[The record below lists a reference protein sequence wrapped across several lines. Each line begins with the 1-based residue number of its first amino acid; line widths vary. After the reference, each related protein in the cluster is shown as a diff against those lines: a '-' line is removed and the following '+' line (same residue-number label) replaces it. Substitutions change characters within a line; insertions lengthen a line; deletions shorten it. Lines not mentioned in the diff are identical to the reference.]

1 MSAKNKKKTNKKKVS
16 TGAASSAAFVRDEGK
31 KYKLLRKIPLSLL
44 LAFTAPLTVCFFG
57 PFELYGA
64 NINEFSF
71 SLGDF
76 LPLCLAISAAVS
88 VALFIVLL
96 LLNGR
101 AYDIACAV
109 IVWLTVMLFVQRH
122 YLNLGIDS
130 LAGDGAGNAEIEP
143 AAIVLNAALWLI
155 VGAAAIFAAIW
166 LKKKNIAPFFVGAAV
181 VLIAVLAIQ
190 VVGFAS
196 VSITTKDL
204 YTPVIDRAENAGGQE
219 QSEPMVLTYEN
230 MGELSGGKNIVF
242 FLVDRFDSNYYEIKV
257 KEDARFFD
265 KLDGFTYFSDYTSL
279 YCRTYPAVAS
289 ILTGKDHD
297 YFTNESKADKFAKF
311 YADGGKLG
319 LLKSKG
325 YNINLYTEDGYVY
338 TDASVMD
345 SYVDNTSGVDEY
357 YIDDEVALA
366 YDMVRFS
373 LSQFLPHAVKD
384 LAGYLSTPSI
394 NAHAV
399 YETPGDMFMVN
410 ETATEDLKDRLEK
423 TEFAKVEGE
432 GQFTF
437 IHLYGCHNTKQ
448 SHVEN
453 INETFD
459 LIYYYIDQMKAM
471 GIYEDST
478 IIITGDHAAAL
489 SDSKMIGAASKSDD
503 GTRVTAMFFKK
514 AGDSGNALKYSAAQV
529 SQDELWDTIF
539 ESEGL
544 TEFKI
549 GESFYE
555 IPEGE
560 DRERRYFFEMYKNSK
575 NNDLKYNRVYE
586 YSIRGTAHDGENWI
600 IIGETDIVK

>member
-1 MSAKNKKKTNKKKVS
+1 MSAKNKKKNSKS
-16 TGAASSAAFVRDEGK
+16 NARAATEAVAFKRDEGK
-31 KYKLLRKIPLSLL
+31 KYKAIRKIPLSLL

-76 LPLCLAISAAVS
+76 LPLCLAISVAVGA
-88 VALFIVLL
+88 VLFAVLM

-101 AYDIACAV
+101 AYDIAAAV
-109 IVWLTVMLFVQRH
+109 ILWITVMLFVQRH
-122 YLNLGIDS
+122 YLNMGVDS
-130 LAGDGAGNAEIEP
+130 LAGDGTGVAELDP
-143 AAIVLNAALWLI
+143 WAIALCTALWI
-155 VGAAAIFAAIW
+155 VTGAAAIFAVVW
-166 LKKKNIAPFFVGAAV
+166 FKKKNIAPVFVGTAV
-181 VLIAVLAIQ
+181 VLIAILAIQ

-196 VSITTKDL
+196 VSLTTKDI
-204 YTPVIDRAENAGGQE
+204 YTPILDREGSTNGG
-219 QSEPMVLTYEN
+219 SSTGEPMVLTYEN
-230 MGELSGGKNIVF
+230 MGELSGGKNVVF
-242 FLVDRFDSNYYEIKV
+242 FLVDRFDSNYYEQKV
-257 KEDARFFD
+257 KQDSKFFD

-311 YADGGKLG
+311 YSDGGKLAE
-319 LLKSKG
+319 LKNKG

-338 TDASVMD
+338 TDAAVMD
-345 SYVDNTSGVDEY
+345 GYVDNTSGVDEY
-357 YIDDEVALA
+357 YVDNSGALA

-373 LSQFLPHAVKD
+373 LSQFLPHVAKD

-394 NAHAV
+394 NSHAV

-410 ETATEDLKDRLEK
+410 EEATADLKGRLED
-423 TEFAKVEGE
+423 TEFSKVDGE

-448 SHVEN
+448 THIEN

-459 LIYYYIDQMKAM
+459 LIYYYIDQMKSM
-471 GIYEDST
+471 GVYDDAT

-489 SDSKMIGAASKSDD
+489 SDSKMIGEASKNDD

-514 AGDSGNALKYSAAQV
+514 AGESGVALKTSAAQV

-544 TEFKI
+544 TDLKT
-549 GESFYE
+549 GESFFD
-555 IPEGE
+555 IPEGV
-560 DRERRYFFEMYKNSK
+560 DRERRYIFEMYKNSK

-586 YSIRGTAHDGENWI
+586 YSIIGTAHDGENWKI
-600 IIGETDIVK
+600 VKETDIVK